1 MKQYRRV
8 FAALDG
14 GSTQQEVAERA
25 IQIAKLN
32 HAELMFGHVVDS
44 VPDSLTGTDYKELA
58 ETVRN
63 RLVDSLGDTLKSA
76 EEDPDIPSVEV
87 VVKVGRIQE
96 TIHNRSSPSWL
107 SAVSAVF
114 RTSPTYSLAAFPLI

>member
-32 HAELMFGHVVDS
+32 HAELMFGHVGRFGSRFFD
-44 VPDSLTGTDYKELA
+44 GH
-58 ETVRN
+58 
-63 RLVDSLGDTLKSA
+63 RLQGA
-76 EEDPDIPSVEV
+76 C
-87 VVKVGRIQE
+87 
-96 TIHNRSSPSWL
+96 
-107 SAVSAVF
+107 
-114 RTSPTYSLAAFPLI
+114 

>member
-32 HAELMFGHVVDS
+32 L
-44 VPDSLTGTDYKELA
+44 SL
-58 ETVRN
+58 
-63 RLVDSLGDTLKSA
+63 
-76 EEDPDIPSVEV
+76 
-87 VVKVGRIQE
+87 
-96 TIHNRSSPSWL
+96 IHISE
-107 SAVSAVF
+107 
-114 RTSPTYSLAAFPLI
+114 PTRP